1 MFRKANPV
9 WEKDKSAEK
18 NYELYFRCQ
27 LGKQTGVTL
36 RIATSCE
43 YQLWINGIFIAF
55 GPAKAAHGFF
65 KVDTVLLDGYL
76 HEQINTVVLKT
87 VSANINSFAVLD
99 QPPFVTA
106 EILCGDACAVWTG
119 NAGGFYPY
127 YLGTRIQ
134 KVQRY
139 SYQRTFTE
147 IYHLSEGEKGFFLG
161 AGNWEPVPIAIVE
174 PKQYIPR
181 DVRFSQYKDTPADRI
196 VGQGT
201 VDFLQG

>member
-1 MFRKANPV
+1 MIQKDPALEKSNAGLLKERFDMFRKANPV

-27 LGKQTGVTL
+27 LGKQTDVTL

-106 EILCGDACAVWTG
+106 EIDTEPYNEVSL
-119 NAGGFYPY
+119 GFHQAMGFREVGVQTVRNNSIRVS
-127 YLGTRIQ
+127 LQ
-134 KVQRY
+134 EAKV
-139 SYQRTFTE
+139 
-147 IYHLSEGEKGFFLG
+147 K
-161 AGNWEPVPIAIVE
+161 N
-174 PKQYIPR
+174 
-181 DVRFSQYKDTPADRI
+181 D
-196 VGQGT
+196 
-201 VDFLQG
+201 